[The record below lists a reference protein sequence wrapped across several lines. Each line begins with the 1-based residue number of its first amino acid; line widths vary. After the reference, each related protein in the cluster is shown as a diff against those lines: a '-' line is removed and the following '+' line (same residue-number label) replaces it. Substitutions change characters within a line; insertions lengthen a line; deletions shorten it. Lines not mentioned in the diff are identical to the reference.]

1 MLDAGRRR
9 AVTTRHGRSRNLP
22 SSDLGRTAAFYGSLG
37 FAVGF
42 RDDGWMIL
50 ERGALTIE
58 FLPLERPIR

>member
-1 MLDAGRRR
+1 MADR
-9 AVTTRHGRSRNLP
+9 ATPNLP